1 MNATSATA
9 RVQSVEVAVVSP
21 GSNGFDATNEH
32 GAAVRI
38 PPEGPTLRATV
49 VYEWQGTPPTEILDL
64 LNRAE
69 NGK

>member
-1 MNATSATA
+1 MNDTPAKA
-9 RVQSVEVAVVSP
+9 RVQSVEVSVVTP
-21 GSNGFDATNEH
+21 GLNGFDATNEH
-32 GAAVRI
+32 GAAVRM